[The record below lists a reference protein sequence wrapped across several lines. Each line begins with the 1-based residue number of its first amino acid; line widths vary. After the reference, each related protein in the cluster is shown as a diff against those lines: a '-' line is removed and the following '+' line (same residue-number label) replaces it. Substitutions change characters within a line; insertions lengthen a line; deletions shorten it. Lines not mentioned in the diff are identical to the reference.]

1 MAVTHVVFD
10 LDGLLLGKR
19 AAVRIYLLLYTRDRC
34 FPVDTEKIYTVV
46 TQSILDRYGKKF
58 EWSVKSKL
66 MGLPPIES
74 TTVLIESL
82 DLPMTPQEY
91 LAEAQSKLE
100 ERFVEADLMP
110 GMIGTQVPYKK
121 PSCGKNLNADKLS
134 YPTNFILKFCGCST
148 RVMFFIYTAG
158 AAELIKHLHAHN
170 IPMAVATS
178 SKRREYDLK
187 VTRHQELFELM
198 SHIVCTDDPLV
209 EKGKPAPD
217 IYLAAAKRF
226 PSPPKSSMNV
236 MVLEDA
242 ASGVQAAKAAGMI
255 CVMVPDKRLDPA
267 RTKQADQVLKSLSEL
282 NLTEFGLPC
291 MTN

>member
-10 LDGLLLGKR
+10 LDGLLL
-19 AAVRIYLLLYTRDRC
+19 
-34 FPVDTEKIYTVV
+34 DTEKIYTVV

-91 LAEAQSKLE
+91 LAEAQSKLK

-110 GMIGTQVPYKK
+110 
-121 PSCGKNLNADKLS
+121 
-134 YPTNFILKFCGCST
+134 
-148 RVMFFIYTAG
+148 G
-158 AAELIKHLHAHN
+158 AAELIKHLHAHD

-217 IYLAAAKRF
+217 IYFAAAKRF
-226 PSPPKSSMNV
+226 PSPPKSPTNV

-255 CVMVPDKRLDPA
+255 CVMVPDERLDPA
-267 RTKQADQVLKSLSEL
+267 RTKQADKVLKSLSEL
-282 NLTEFGLPC
+282 NLTEFGLPY